1 MVDRQQNIS
10 DHDLAGKLY
19 SESGNDYKSLFIK
32 MFLAFSSFRMNTS
45 ARLAND
51 LSVIEYWNT
60 STKEDK
66 IIAMRSLAGY
76 AVETFSFRYLSLLFS
91 GLTSYLA
98 LMARGVEEDDEEEE
112 KRKKNAFKGQAT
124 TGVVELLSPFPLL
137 DKAVQLGVY
146 HTLELLQSGTDE
158 KDKINIYNVKNAE
171 DFVSGLGLFGIAA
184 KKALQI
190 WELGKLS
197 STGEFVDDYGKTRY
211 IKQDDRDIANALIY
225 PTLLAGL
232 GIIPPA
238 EIKSITDKTIKGMK
252 KDASTN
258 NPNEWTP
265 EEEKYLDE
273 LNQLDYIYK
282 NYDLSDEEKDYIGLK
297 MDERRLQINPER
309 DLKMEKRVRE
319 EQKKEKE
326 LSKSLLEG
334 YADREQMKRKDP
346 ALYKQNFGK
355 QSEYYQ
361 DNLAE
366 RRVNKIWKKVKKG
379 WD

>member
-1 MVDRQQNIS
+1 
-10 DHDLAGKLY
+10 
-19 SESGNDYKSLFIK
+19 
-32 MFLAFSSFRMNTS
+32 
-45 ARLAND
+45 
-51 LSVIEYWNT
+51 
-60 STKEDK
+60 
-66 IIAMRSLAGY
+66 
-76 AVETFSFRYLSLLFS
+76 
-91 GLTSYLA
+91 
-98 LMARGVEEDDEEEE
+98 MARGRDEDDEEEE

-124 TGVVELLSPFPLL
+124 TGVVELLAPFPLL

-146 HTLELLQSGTDE
+146 HTLDLLQSGTDE

-184 KKALQI
+184 TKALQI

-258 NPNEWTP
+258 NPNEWTAD
-265 EEEKYLDE
+265 EEKYLDE